1 MIREFLFFVLF
12 SVWILSGCAIKGS
25 LGGANKAYS
34 TGEYARSA
42 AIYKKIFTKEKNKFT
57 KGEIAFYMG
66 ESHRRINQ
74 PGKAASAYSRALR
87 TSFDSP
93 DMRLYYAQ
101 SLLKTG
107 KTEDAQVQFEKVL
120 EKSPND
126 ALAHIGLSSCK
137 FILEQKLAPRCDVS
151 KFKEINSKY
160 SDYSPAY
167 SAETDPKI
175 YFSSMRSSGKKKG
188 LSRITG
194 QGASNIFVIYKDD
207 KGRWVKPEVVEDPV
221 STNFDEGALSI
232 STDGKELYFT
242 RCRYDQTK
250 VIGSEIFLMKRTGG
264 RWSDP
269 ELVPLG
275 GDSLVM
281 AHPAISSDGLTLYFV
296 SDMAG
301 SIGGKDIWKVQRAD
315 KDADWSVPVNLGS
328 PVNTVGDEMF
338 PYVKPDGTLFFS
350 SDGHVGYGGLD
361 VFRLRQNEGEPTK
374 IENLLMPIN
383 SMSDDFG
390 IVFDGDSESGLFA
403 SSRDNVKGVDNIFQF
418 TYRPVVL
425 GFKGRVTDYG
435 KKKAPEGA
443 FVRVVGSD
451 GVMQKIEVQPD
462 GAFTFNLKP
471 NTDYVFMC
479 GAKGYLNHREKFSTI
494 GVVDDKVF
502 EYQIVLKEGLIGVG
516 ENK

>member
-1 MIREFLFFVLF
+1 MRREFLLFILF
-12 SVWILSGCAIKGS
+12 SVWILSGCAFKGT

-42 AIYKKIFTKEKNKFT
+42 AIYKKIFPKEKNKFT

-74 PGKAASAYSRALR
+74 PSKAVSAYSRALR
-87 TSFDSP
+87 TSFDHP
-93 DMRLYYAQ
+93 QMRLYYAQ

-107 KTEDAQVQFEKVL
+107 KTEEAQVQFEKVL

-137 FILEQKLAPRCDVS
+137 FSLEQKTAPRCEVL

-160 SDYSPAY
+160 SDYSSAY
-167 SAETDPKI
+167 SAETDPRI
-175 YFSSMRSSGKKKG
+175 YFSSMRTSGKKRG

-194 QGASNIFVIYKDD
+194 QGSSNIFVIYKDT
-207 KGRWVKPEVVEDPV
+207 KGRWVKPEVMEDPV

-232 STDGKELYFT
+232 STDGKEMYFT

-250 VIGSEIFLMKRTGG
+250 VIGSEIYLMKRTGG

-275 GDSLVM
+275 GDSLVL
-281 AHPAISSDGLTLYFV
+281 AHPAISPDGLTLYFV

-301 SIGGKDIWKVQRAD
+301 SLGGKDIWKVQRAD
-315 KDADWSVPVNLGS
+315 KDATWSTPVNLGA
-328 PVNTVGDEMF
+328 PVNTQGDEMF
-338 PYVKPDGTLFFS
+338 PYVKPDGTFYFS

-361 VFRLRQNEGEPTK
+361 IFRLRQNEGEPAK
-374 IENLLMPIN
+374 VENLLMPIN
-383 SMSDDFG
+383 SMNDDFG
-390 IVFDGDSESGLFA
+390 IVFDGTSESGMFT

-418 TYRPVVL
+418 AYRPVVL
-425 GFKGRVTDYG
+425 AFKGRVTDSG

-443 FVRVVGSD
+443 FVRVVGTD

-462 GAFTFNLKP
+462 GAFAFQIKP

-479 GAKGYLNHREKFSTI
+479 GAKGYLNHREKFTTT
-494 GVVDDKVF
+494 GVGDDKVF
-502 EYQIVLKEGLIGVG
+502 EYHIVLKEGSMGG
-516 ENK
+516 GNNQ

>member
-1 MIREFLFFVLF
+1 MRREFLLFILF
-12 SVWILSGCAIKGS
+12 SVWILSGCAFKGT

-42 AIYKKIFTKEKNKFT
+42 AIYKKIFPKEKNKFT

-74 PGKAASAYSRALR
+74 PSKAVSAYSRALR
-87 TSFDSP
+87 TSFDHP
-93 DMRLYYAQ
+93 QMRLYYAQ

-107 KTEDAQVQFEKVL
+107 KTEEAQVQFEKVL

-137 FILEQKLAPRCDVS
+137 FSLEQKTAPRCEVL

-160 SDYSPAY
+160 SDYSSAY
-167 SAETDPKI
+167 SAETDPRI
-175 YFSSMRSSGKKKG
+175 YFSSMRTSGKKRG

-194 QGASNIFVIYKDD
+194 QGASNIFVIYKDT
-207 KGRWVKPEVVEDPV
+207 KGRWVKPEVMEDPV

-232 STDGKELYFT
+232 STDGKEMYFT

-250 VIGSEIFLMKRTGG
+250 VIGSEIYLMKRTGG

-275 GDSLVM
+275 GDSLVL
-281 AHPAISSDGLTLYFV
+281 AHPAISPDGLTLYFV

-301 SIGGKDIWKVQRAD
+301 SLGGKDIWKVQRAD
-315 KDADWSVPVNLGS
+315 KDATWSTPVNLGA
-328 PVNTVGDEMF
+328 PVNTQGDEMF
-338 PYVKPDGTLFFS
+338 PYVKPDGTFYFS

-361 VFRLRQNEGEPTK
+361 IFRLRQNEGEPAK
-374 IENLLMPIN
+374 VENLLMPIN
-383 SMSDDFG
+383 SMNDDFG
-390 IVFDGDSESGLFA
+390 IVFDGTSESGMFT

-418 TYRPVVL
+418 AYRPVVL
-425 GFKGRVTDYG
+425 AFKGRVTDSG

-443 FVRVVGSD
+443 FVRVVGTD

-462 GAFTFNLKP
+462 GAFAFQIKP

-479 GAKGYLNHREKFSTI
+479 GAKGYLNHREKFTTT
-494 GVVDDKVF
+494 GVGDDKVF
-502 EYQIVLKEGLIGVG
+502 EYHIVLKEGSMGG
-516 ENK
+516 GNNQ